1 MGAPRR
7 KNLIARRRR
16 TDDDGEDD
24 EGSIVA
30 GVEDDSSSGASAGSD
45 VDDDADADAEG
56 SDTSEIGTP
65 RKNGLK
71 RKNGEK
77 SLQQAN
83 GKIPGSAAASKV
95 PAFAT
100 STADTEAMMNG
111 MKISGNGDD
120 GEVIDLDAAEPA
132 AEEQAQAGSAAA
144 PSAPPALGRTETFL
158 ERRRRE
164 HDEYKKKRDEDP
176 AFVPN
181 RGGFFMHDQRSTA
194 TGQNGYRASARGRG
208 RGRGGAG
215 GHFSPIKYD
224 SLPSS
229 RSPS

>member
-16 TDDDGEDD
+16 TDDDDGEDE

-30 GVEDDSSSGASAGSD
+30 GVEEYSSSGASAASD

-56 SDTSEIGTP
+56 SDTSEGGTP
-65 RKNGLK
+65 RKNGIK
-71 RKNGEK
+71 RRNGEK
-77 SLQQAN
+77 ASQESN
-83 GKIPGSAAASKV
+83 GKIPEPPVASKV

-100 STADTEAMMNG
+100 STADTEVMMNG
-111 MKISGNGDD
+111 MKISANIDD
-120 GEVIDLDAAEPA
+120 GEVIDLDAVEPVV
-132 AEEQAQAGSAAA
+132 EEQAQTGAGAGAV
-144 PSAPPALGRTETFL
+144 PSTPGRTETFL

-181 RGGFFMHDQRSTA
+181 RGGFFMHDQRSATA
-194 TGQNGYRASARGRG
+194 GQNGYRASARGRG
-208 RGRGGAG
+208 RGRGGTG
-215 GHFSPIKYD
+215 GHFSPTKYD
-224 SLPSS
+224 SLP
-229 RSPS
+229 R